1 MEIDVFAKIVRSV
14 YSFQPSKI
22 PCFPQVSKQAKKAN
36 FRCKIYLCAL
46 NRKGD
51 MFHNLHIQDPWW
63 LGLLLVLPLWFW
75 LLRRR
80 ERSRPA
86 AMRIPALDAVSVA
99 PSWRLRLRAA
109 LPWLRGIALAALVGS
124 LARPQRPLQEER
136 IKAEGIDIVLS
147 MDVSSSMLAQDFRPD
162 RLSVSKRVAAAFVD
176 RRAYDRLGLVVF
188 AGEAF
193 AQCPLT
199 TDHGVVKTFLSELQ
213 CGVLEDGTAIGM
225 GLASAVNRLK
235 DSRVK
240 SKVAILLTDGV
251 NNSGYIKPLTAA
263 ELAQKFGIRVYT
275 IGVGSQ
281 GDALTPVSRRSDG
294 QYVFGL
300 ARVEIDEALLKKIA
314 SMTGGR
320 YFRATSEESLEKIYR
335 EIDQLEKTEIEVTT
349 LKRYSEAFRPL
360 AWLALLLLLLEFA
373 LRQTWLRNI
382 GE

>member
-109 LPWLRGIALAALVGS
+109 LPWLRGIALVALVGS

-300 ARVEIDEALLKKIA
+300 ARVEIDEALPPKKA
-314 SMTGGR
+314 WKKST
-320 YFRATSEESLEKIYR
+320 AKLTSWKKPR
-335 EIDQLEKTEIEVTT
+335 
-349 LKRYSEAFRPL
+349 
-360 AWLALLLLLLEFA
+360 
-373 LRQTWLRNI
+373 
-382 GE
+382 